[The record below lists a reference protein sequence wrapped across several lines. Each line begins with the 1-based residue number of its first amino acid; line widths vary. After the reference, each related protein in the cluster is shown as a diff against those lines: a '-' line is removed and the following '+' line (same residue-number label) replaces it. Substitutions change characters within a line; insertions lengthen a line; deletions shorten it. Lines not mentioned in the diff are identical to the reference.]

1 MGMTRGHGTAAV
13 VIGTLQLLVAG
24 ALVIASFV
32 FASYGTMKAAQTP
45 YWGGFPV
52 SVQTPKRFIIL
63 FSLEI

>member
-1 MGMTRGHGTAAV
+1 MGMTKGHGTAAV

-24 ALVIASFV
+24 ALIIASFV
-32 FASYGTMKAAQTP
+32 FASYGSMSTSQTP

-63 FSLEI
+63 FSAS

>member
-24 ALVIASFV
+24 ALIIASFV
-32 FASYGTMKAAQTP
+32 FASYGSMSTSQTP

-63 FSLEI
+63 LSAS